1 MLGLYGVSFG
11 AVSVASGLDFW
22 QTAALSALAFTGGS
36 QFALVGILGGGG
48 SGLAGTAAA
57 LLLGLRNGLYGVRL
71 APLLQ
76 VRGLRRLI
84 AAQWVIDETTG
95 LAVAESKPAAGRAA
109 FWVTGATLFVAWNT
123 STWLGAAGAS
133 VLDPVQWG
141 LDAVAPAAFLAL
153 LSQQVSTD
161 AARVAALM
169 AATVVLVLTPLLPVG
184 VPVLLGGLA
193 GMAIGAR
200 LLARAP

>member
-1 MLGLYGVSFG
+1 VLGLYGVSFG

-76 VRGLRRLI
+76 VRGPRRLV
-84 AAQWVIDETTG
+84 AAQWVIDETTAM
-95 LAVAESKPAAGRAA
+95 AVAEQRPAAGRVA
-109 FWVTGATLFVAWNT
+109 FWVTGATLFVTWNA
-123 STWLGAAGAS
+123 STWVGAAGAA
-133 VLDPVQWG
+133 VIDPAQWG

-169 AATVVLVLTPLLPVG
+169 AASVVLVLTPLLPVG

-200 LLARAP
+200 LLARDS